1 MIPRT
6 PRRAF
11 IREALAAALKP
22 ESRYPTSAGLPELR
36 QAIAG
41 WFGRRFGVTLDPDV
55 HILPANGSKEALFNL
70 SLALL
75 DDPRR
80 GPQAVGVPELA
91 YQVYADSARLHHAEV
106 IPLPLDADW
115 LPDLNALTPD
125 VLGRLRLLWLNYPN
139 NPYGRRSTTVLLP
152 RGAGAGRALG
162 LLCGLRRGLQRTVVR
177 QSTRRACCKP
187 GWSGLSSSTRSPSA
201 AT

>member
-1 MIPRT
+1 MNSAIEKLAPYAFTALRQRKEALQAQGTELLDFGVGDPQDPT
-6 PRRAF
+6 PAF
-11 IREALAAALKP
+11 IRQALTAALKP

-41 WFGRRFGVTLDPDV
+41 WFGRRFGVMLDPDV

-91 YQVYADSARLHHAEV
+91 YQVYADSARLHHTEV
-106 IPLPLDADW
+106 IPLPLDAELAARPQYAD
-115 LPDLNALTPD
+115 
-125 VLGRLRLLWLNYPN
+125 
-139 NPYGRRSTTVLLP
+139 
-152 RGAGAGRALG
+152 
-162 LLCGLRRGLQRTVVR
+162 
-177 QSTRRACCKP
+177 TRRAR
-187 GWSGLSSSTRSPSA
+187 SSAPPLA
-201 AT
+201 ELPQ